1 MSECPICFE
10 DDPDTTTDCCKQR
23 ICKLC
28 LEQCKKRCP
37 FCRSVTVEI
46 EKEHEEV
53 PVTHAQRYFSY
64 ERCFI
69 MSCMIFCVI
78 FIIGT
83 CIGLAFSIIKTK
95 EILAA
100 RRDFL
105 DKNKTLVYTNDHP
118 T

>member
-10 DDPDTTTDCCKQR
+10 DDPDTTTDCCKQC

-37 FCRSVTVEI
+37 FCRSVTIEI
-46 EKEHEEV
+46 EKEHEI
-53 PVTHAQRYFSY
+53 PVTRERGYFRYD
-64 ERCFI
+64 RCC
-69 MSCMIFCVI
+69 MMLCMIFCVV

-83 CIGLAFSIIKTK
+83 CIGLAFSIIKTR

>member
-10 DDPDTTTDCCKQR
+10 DDPDTITDCCKQR
-23 ICKLC
+23 IHKLC
-28 LEQCKKRCP
+28 LERCKKSCP

-46 EKEHEEV
+46 EKEYQV

-69 MSCMIFCVI
+69 MSCMIFCLV
-78 FIIGT
+78 FIIGV
-83 CIGLAFSIIKTK
+83 CIGLTFSVLKTK
-95 EILAA
+95 EIMAA

-105 DKNKTLVYTNDHP
+105 DKNKTLVYTNDNP